1 MNCSKIKRV
10 LEEYIDGSLSEKKRV
25 EFENH
30 LRNCADCKACVQ
42 ERQRLG
48 GMLSGSL
55 KKMADNRELSPKTV
69 KSVLGIAGKSRQKR
83 TPPLILRPSFAVYA
97 ILPLLILGL
106 FFVVFHFKN
115 GKNHGSDSIGQEAV
129 SYLKLITTHYKD
141 TSSDEWIVKRTH
153 IKRSNGQEGFLTL
166 EITRELKE
174 SKGE

>member
-10 LEEYIDGSLSEKKRV
+10 LEEYIDGSLSEKKRA

-30 LRNCADCKACVQ
+30 LQNCPDCKKNLL
-42 ERQRLG
+42 ERQRMG
-48 GMLSGSL
+48 EMLSGFL
-55 KKMADNRELSPKTV
+55 KTMVNNRELSPKTV
-69 KSVLGIAGKSRQKR
+69 KSVLGIAGENRQKR
-83 TPPLILRPSFAVYA
+83 TPPLILRPRFAVYA

-106 FFVVFHFKN
+106 FFVIFQFKN
-115 GKNHGSDSIGQEAV
+115 GKNHGSDSIGQEVV